1 MSHTIAALRAKNPMW
16 VYERNYAMLVD
27 LFPKLM
33 QEHMPSDEA
42 RIELPDRAGVCTRIV
57 ERCRYTLTM
66 VLAEVFKGDLV
77 PEINMNVRLYHD
89 AGMAEVIAY
98 QGFNRLLPKYRD
110 LERGRP
116 SKLEEKR
123 QANLLLYDWLS
134 SLLKAHKLEPSS
146 LDYSTE

>member
-1 MSHTIAALRAKNPMW
+1 
-16 VYERNYAMLVD
+16 MLVD

-42 RIELPDRAGVCTRIV
+42 SIELPGRAGVCTQIV

-66 VLAEVFKGDLV
+66 VLAEVFKGKLV

-89 AGMAEVIAY
+89 AGMAEVITY
-98 QGFNRLLPKYRD
+98 QGFTRLLPKYRD
-110 LERGRP
+110 LGRGKP

-123 QANLLLYDWLS
+123 QANLLLHDWLT